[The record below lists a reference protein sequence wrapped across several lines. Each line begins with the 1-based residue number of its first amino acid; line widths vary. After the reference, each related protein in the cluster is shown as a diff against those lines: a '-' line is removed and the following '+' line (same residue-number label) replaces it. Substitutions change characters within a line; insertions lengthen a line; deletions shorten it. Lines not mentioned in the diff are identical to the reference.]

1 MKNYILLITLLIFAC
16 SSDDSNNDN
25 NYSIYGRWDIV
36 SKTVNGYQN
45 VLSSCEQQDYL
56 EILNEDIIIETE
68 NSTILFP
75 QTIKFFNHSGDTD
88 CIQSLYSADSFQPV
102 FLNNTTNS
110 NNYSIV
116 IYLGGIYTI
125 GANGVNTFDPALF
138 GADSEGFQTIYT
150 AVLDGNNLTLYS
162 GDSTSS
168 DTFEIYVRN

>member
-1 MKNYILLITLLIFAC
+1 MKKLLLLSALLIFAC
-16 SSDDSNNDN
+16 SSDDSSNDDD
-25 NYSIYGRWDIV
+25 SIYGRWDIV

-45 VLSSCEQQDYL
+45 PLSSCEQQDYL

-88 CIQSLYSADSFQPV
+88 CIQSVYSADSFNPV

-116 IYLGGIYTI
+116 VYWGGFFTI
-125 GANGVNTFDPALF
+125 GAGGVNTFDPELL
-138 GADSEGFQTIYT
+138 GADSEGFSTIYT

-168 DTFEIYVRN
+168 DTFEIYIRN

>member
-1 MKNYILLITLLIFAC
+1 MKKLLLLSALLIFTC
-16 SSDDSNNDN
+16 SSDDSSNDD
-25 NYSIYGRWDIV
+25 SIYGRWDIV

-45 VLSSCEQQDYL
+45 PLSSCEQEDYL

-75 QTIKFFNHSGDTD
+75 QTIKFFNHSGDSD
-88 CIQSLYSADSFQPV
+88 CLQSVYSADSFQPV

-116 IYLGGIYTI
+116 IYAYGIYTI
-125 GANGVNTFDPALF
+125 SAGGVNTFDPVLL
-138 GADSEGFQTIYT
+138 GTDSEGFLTIYT

-168 DTFEIYVRN
+168 DTFEIYIRN